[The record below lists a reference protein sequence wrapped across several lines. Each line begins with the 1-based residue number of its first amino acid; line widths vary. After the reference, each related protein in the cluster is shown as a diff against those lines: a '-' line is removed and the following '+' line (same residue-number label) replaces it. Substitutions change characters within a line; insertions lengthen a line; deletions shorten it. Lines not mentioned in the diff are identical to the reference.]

1 MSYAPLTLYPAID
14 GDDGQAGRVLGATSH
29 DRSTWQRVVRRTNS
43 IHGACEA
50 VAGNIGLS
58 IAKPQLASTRQNVW
72 ADLRRGPAP
81 VRRSTRF
88 TCCCPLSPTR
98 SLRCSLVRPALATP
112 INGLS
117 KRPCFYHVIGA
128 EKILRWARSS
138 IAPNRISLAEGCAS
152 GPERS
157 VVPHF
162 SARI

>member
-72 ADLRRGPAP
+72 ADLRRARRQFAGRHALLAAARCRRRALCD
-81 VRRSTRF
+81 VR
-88 TCCCPLSPTR
+88 
-98 SLRCSLVRPALATP
+98 
-112 INGLS
+112 
-117 KRPCFYHVIGA
+117 
-128 EKILRWARSS
+128 W
-138 IAPNRISLAEGCAS
+138 S
-152 GPERS
+152 GPPLRPQS
-157 VVPHF
+157 TGYPSGRV
-162 SARI
+162 SIM